1 MSKLKAR
8 NTALASHLAGSRGA
22 GRHASAERKYAKGKS
37 DHLEDGDAVP
47 PDELGDAIAALVL
60 ERSGLGLGNSRPS
73 DLLVLGSA
81 ADIKR
86 QLDALV
92 AAGRLSVFELLS
104 CKACGKSLEVAV
116 SSKKYSCCNNSL
128 LRKIGE
134 SFSA

>member
-37 DHLEDGDAVP
+37 DHLEDGDAAP

-60 ERSGLGLGNSRPS
+60 ERSGLGLGNSRLS

-81 ADIKR
+81 ADVKR

-92 AAGRLSVFELLS
+92 AAGRLSAYELLACS
-104 CKACGKSLEVAV
+104 ACGKSLEVAPN
-116 SSKKYSCCNNSL
+116 SKKRYCCNNSL
-128 LRKIGE
+128 LRKTGE

>member
-37 DHLEDGDAVP
+37 AHLEDGDVAP
-47 PDELGDAIAALVL
+47 PDELGNAIAALVL
-60 ERSGLGLGNSRPS
+60 QRSGLGLGNSRLG

-81 ADIKR
+81 TDVKQ

-92 AAGRLSVFELLS
+92 AAGILSVFDLLS
-104 CKACGKSLEVAV
+104 CKSCGKSLEVTV
-116 SSKKYSCCNNSL
+116 GNKKHSCCNNSL

>member
-37 DHLEDGDAVP
+37 DHLEDGDAAT
-47 PDELGDAIAALVL
+47 PDDLGDAITALVA
-60 ERSGLGLGNSRPS
+60 ERSALGLGNSRLS

-81 ADIKR
+81 ADVKR

-92 AAGRLSVFELLS
+92 AAGRLSASDLLACS
-104 CKACGKSLEVAV
+104 ACGKNLEVV
-116 SSKKYSCCNNSL
+116 PSSKKRPCCNNSL

>member
-8 NTALASHLAGSRGA
+8 NTALASHLAGGRGA
-22 GRHASAERKYAKGKS
+22 GRHASAERKYAKGKN
-37 DHLEDGDAVP
+37 DHLEDGGAAP
-47 PDELGDAIAALVL
+47 PDELGNAIAALVL
-60 ERSGLGLGNSRPS
+60 ERSGLGLGNSRLS

-81 ADIKR
+81 ADVKR

-92 AAGRLSVFELLS
+92 AVGRLSVFDLLS

-116 SSKKYSCCNNSL
+116 GSRKRSCCNNSL